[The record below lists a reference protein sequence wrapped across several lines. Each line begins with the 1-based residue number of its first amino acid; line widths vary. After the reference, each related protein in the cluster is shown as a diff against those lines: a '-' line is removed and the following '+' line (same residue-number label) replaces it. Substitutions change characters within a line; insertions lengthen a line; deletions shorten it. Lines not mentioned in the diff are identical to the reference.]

1 MVQPFDYRLNLP
13 SPFEAFS
20 QGMQIGAARR
30 QIEKERAAEEEKR
43 RKAEEAAKMREE
55 ISAWTRNPTPD
66 GFNELISNYP
76 EAFEQL
82 SKMQKFYSDTDSNM
96 LTNLAA
102 QALAA
107 HRNKRPEQVVSL
119 IDERIRAYDG
129 NPEMVKMLT
138 DLKAGYLDPNLD
150 EKAKESA
157 IATALIVHGG
167 EQGKR
172 IYDTTFKQSE
182 PFIIIP
188 GVGVVLRSDLD
199 RAVAAAEAAG
209 KSTVDVAPI
218 IPQDAEDDLKAG
230 RVSAEA
236 FDRVFGAGAAAKTL
250 GGGDMRQLAP
260 ASQTITEREAM
271 RIREGLGA
279 AGFADWLRRNN
290 VEIVGK

>member
-30 QIEKERAAEEEKR
+30 QIEKERAEEEEKR

-66 GFNELISNYP
+66 GFNELIAKYP

-82 SKMQKFYSDTDSNM
+82 SKMQKFYSDTDSKM
-96 LTNLAA
+96 LTDLSAL
-102 QALAA
+102 ALAA

-129 NPEMVKMLT
+129 NPEMVRMLT
-138 DLKAGYLDPNLD
+138 DLKTGYLDPNLD

-172 IYDTTFKQSE
+172 IYDTTFKRSE
-182 PFIIIP
+182 PW
-188 GVGVVLRSDLD
+188 VVAGNAIYVRSDLE
-199 RAVAAAEAAG
+199 RAVAAAETAG
-209 KSTVDVAPI
+209 KSTVDVMPI
-218 IPQDAEDDLKAG
+218 IPADAVNDLKAG

-250 GGGDMRQLAP
+250 GGGDMGQIAP

-279 AGFADWLRRNN
+279 SGFADWLRRNN

>member
-20 QGMQIGAARR
+20 QGMQIGVARR
-30 QIEKERAAEEEKR
+30 QIEQERAAEEEKR
-43 RKAEEAAKMREE
+43 RKAAEAVKMREE
-55 ISAWTRNPTPD
+55 ISAWTRNPTPN
-66 GFNELISNYP
+66 GFNELIGKYP

-82 SKMQKFYSDTDSNM
+82 SKVQKFYSDADSNM
-96 LTNLAA
+96 LTNLSA

-107 HRNKRPEQVVSL
+107 HRNKRPDQVVSL
-119 IDERIRAYDG
+119 IDERIKAYEG
-129 NPEMVKMLT
+129 NPAMVKVLT
-138 DLKAGYLDPNLD
+138 DLKTGYLDPNLD

-157 IATALIVHGG
+157 IATSLIVHGG

-182 PFIIIP
+182 PFLIIP
-188 GVGVVLRSDLD
+188 GVGVVLRSDVD

-209 KSTVDVAPI
+209 NSTIDVAPI

-236 FDRVFGAGAAAKTL
+236 FDKVFGAGAAAKTL
-250 GGGDMRQLAP
+250 GGGDMRKPAP
-260 ASQTITEREAM
+260 ASKTITEREAM
-271 RIREGLGA
+271 RIRKSLGA
-279 AGFADWLRRNN
+279 SGFADWLRKNN

>member
-13 SPFEAFS
+13 SPIEAFS

-96 LTNLAA
+96 LTNLSA

-119 IDERIRAYDG
+119 IDERIKAYDG

-138 DLKAGYLDPNLD
+138 DLKTGYLDPNLD

-157 IATALIVHGG
+157 IATSLIVHGG

-182 PFIIIP
+182 PWIAVAGKGIY
-188 GVGVVLRSDLD
+188 LRSEVE
-199 RAVAAAEAAG
+199 RAAAAAEAAG
-209 KSTVDVAPI
+209 SSTVDVAPI

-236 FDRVFGAGAAAKTL
+236 FDKVFGAGAAAKTL
-250 GGGDMRQLAP
+250 GGGGMTQPAP
-260 ASQTITEREAM
+260 ASQTITQGEAARM
-271 RIREGLGA
+271 RKSMTSKQ
-279 AGFADWLRRNN
+279 FADWLRKNN

>member
-30 QIEKERAAEEEKR
+30 QIERERAAEEEKR

-66 GFNELISNYP
+66 GFNELIGKYP

-96 LTNLAA
+96 LTNLSA

-138 DLKAGYLDPNLD
+138 DLKTGYLDPNLD

-157 IATALIVHGG
+157 IATSLIVHGG

-172 IYDTTFKQSE
+172 IYDTTFKQTD
-182 PFIIIP
+182 PWVAVA
-188 GVGVVLRSDLD
+188 GVGVFSRTQLEQAFAKAEEEGKGTVELPPAVPQEAVDLLKN
-199 RAVAAAEAAG
+199 G
-209 KSTVDVAPI
+209 DVTP
-218 IPQDAEDDLKAG
+218 E
-230 RVSAEA
+230 V
-236 FDRVFGAGAAAKTL
+236 FDKRFGSGAAAKVL
-250 GGGDMRQLAP
+250 GGGSMTQPAP
-260 ASQTITEREAM
+260 ASQTITQGEAARM
-271 RIREGLGA
+271 RKTMTSKQ
-279 AGFADWLRRNN
+279 FADWLRKNN